1 MLSHFQTEKHIQEY
15 NKMARKLK
23 LIPSTAEHANGID
36 FEMHFNPHTQRPDQR
51 THVDFKGTIKVL
63 SVLTEIESCPLI
75 RFFFLSLLLGSRNAR
90 IPVVSCTSS
99 SLILFVQG
107 HCLNVLFLIKRFNY
121 KMADLGQVSSLYS
134 FLPSLGPGTV
144 MGENGKKSRC
154 KSKTKGEWTDPR
166 GVMSPF
172 LSQTPSCLFSRH
184 CQAWSL
190 ATSCPARKL
199 IFPERSRLDSSPVR
213 VFFGTRECLKLIPRQ
228 IKSIRVL
235 WNFS

>member
-1 MLSHFQTEKHIQEY
+1 MASILRCILIHTHKDRISEPTWTLKEQLRYCLSLLRLRVVHSFG
-15 NKMARKLK
+15 
-23 LIPSTAEHANGID
+23 S
-36 FEMHFNPHTQRPDQR
+36 
-51 THVDFKGTIKVL
+51 
-63 SVLTEIESCPLI
+63 
-75 RFFFLSLLLGSRNAR
+75 FFLSLLLGSRNAR

-199 IFPERSRLDSSPVR
+199 ISPERSRLDSSPVR